1 LAQKTSWTGAALSQT
16 DINTYLM
23 HEGGAWSTW
32 TPAIVQSGSVTAT
45 VTTARYARAGRLIH
59 FQAVLAVTGTGS
71 ASNIVTISLPVTAN
85 AASVVG
91 GVGYIYDASTG
102 FVHHGPLLLGS
113 TTVVQ
118 MFGPSGGAIGYLGN
132 VGFTAA
138 LANTDGVGIHGF
150 YEAAS

>member
-1 LAQKTSWTGAALSQT
+1 MAQKTSWTGAALTQT

-32 TPAIVQSGSVTAT
+32 TPAIIQSGSVTAT

-59 FQAVLAVTGTGS
+59 FQAVLAVTGSGS

-85 AASVVG
+85 AASVLG
-91 GVGYIYDASTG
+91 GSGYIYDASAG
-102 FVHHGPLLLGS
+102 SFYHGPLLLGS

-118 MFGPSGGAIGYLGN
+118 MFSTSGTAIGYLGQA
-132 VGFTAA
+132 GFTAG